1 MLSHLSFNRTEFAGS
16 LGDLGT
22 LLPLAAG
29 LIIINRL
36 DPTGIFFTIGLFY
49 ILTGLYFR
57 VTCPVEPMKVISGYA
72 IAMSISAAQ
81 IQASCF
87 WVAVIL
93 LLFGLTGLIDVI
105 TRFISKPVIRGIQLA
120 TGILLLTQGVHLM
133 LGSSKLQL
141 VQGTAEPY
149 LQIQRVGF
157 LPIGLLL
164 GLGLGLLCLVLL
176 DNKRLPAAVVV
187 IGAGVLIGLLAG
199 SRQGWE
205 DLTLGL
211 NLPALLPYGLPTAAD
226 FSFALVILIM
236 PQIPMTIA
244 NAVIANADLSSQYF
258 GKKSSRVTQR
268 GLCVSMAL
276 ANAAS
281 FFLAGIPLC
290 HGAGGLASRYR
301 FGARTG
307 GSNLIIGIIFL
318 LIAVM
323 FGEHTLILVHL
334 LPLSVLGVLLVF
346 AGAQLGLTVID
357 MHDRKEFF
365 VILLIVGITLAANL
379 AAGFLVGILIDRLI
393 SRDHFS
399 I

>member
-105 TRFISKPVIRGIQLA
+105 TRFISKPVTRGIQLA
-120 TGILLLTQGVHLM
+120 TGILLITQGVRLM

-226 FSFALVILIM
+226 FSFALVILIL

-244 NAVIANADLSSQYF
+244 NAVIANADLSNQYF
-258 GKKSSRVTQR
+258 GEKSSRVTQR

-276 ANAAS
+276 ANATS

-393 SRDHFS
+393 SRNHFS

>member
-226 FSFALVILIM
+226 FSFALVILIL

-276 ANAAS
+276 ANATS